1 MAATTAQ
8 RMRTAYGLQATM
20 RPRPCSCCGCLPAS
34 RYTRFWKLAVPDWRG
49 RHPRDWVPDSLSEA
63 IGRGQDRRILA
74 LVQCF
79 VTAGAIEQLIEA
91 ITGPRAMADLVS
103 AFPETFGHPLAT
115 ELSGD
120 RELADNIE
128 RTAETLVA
136 DMPSELRRLIVH
148 LSRAAKAPE

>member
-1 MAATTAQ
+1 
-8 RMRTAYGLQATM
+8 MRLLAGQSVYA
-20 RPRPCSCCGCLPAS
+20 
-34 RYTRFWKLAVPDWRG
+34 RFWKLAVPDWRG

-103 AFPETFGHPLAT
+103 AFPRLSDIRLQPNCPAT
-115 ELSGD
+115 GSLRITSNEPRKPSL
-120 RELADNIE
+120 RTCRPNCAD
-128 RTAETLVA
+128 
-136 DMPSELRRLIVH
+136 
-148 LSRAAKAPE
+148 